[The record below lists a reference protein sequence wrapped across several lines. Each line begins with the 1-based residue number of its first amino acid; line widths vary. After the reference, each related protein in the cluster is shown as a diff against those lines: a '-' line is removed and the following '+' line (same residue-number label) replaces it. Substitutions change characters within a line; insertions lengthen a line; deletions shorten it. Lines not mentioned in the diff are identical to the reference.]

1 MNLDQKTQS
10 CCWPVYLERLSLK
23 VIKTSIFENLIKIFW
38 SDSNFHSQQQPAA
51 ASAPASCLLFAI
63 HTPTSNFISNPK
75 CFLNL
80 RMLVDKAMWWQSRDV
95 SKVHYYDCVVVRN
108 NFPCVGHCVSV
119 SLPANICLSTFPPN
133 DRKDFFWAKRRRE
146 NCGQFESCSQS
157 SIIEKSEECR
167 TSSAWWLLFVI
178 WH

>member
-10 CCWPVYLERLSLK
+10 CCWPLYLERLSLK

-38 SDSNFHSQQQPAA
+38 SDSNYFHSQQQPAA
-51 ASAPASCLLFAI
+51 ATSPTSCLLFGI
-63 HTPTSNFISNPK
+63 HTPTSNFISN
-75 CFLNL
+75 LNVFSTGENVGKTRQCYSL
-80 RMLVDKAMWWQSRDV
+80 DV

-133 DRKDFFWAKRRRE
+133 DRKDFFWARRRRE
-146 NCGQFESCSQS
+146 NCSQFESCSQS
-157 SIIEKSEECR
+157 SIIGKVEKVENC
-167 TSSAWWLLFVI
+167 SAWWLLLFGI
-178 WH
+178 